1 MKEQEKRGENWK
13 KRLIERYRQP
23 SPNEVIVLRGQRSA
37 TVYGCQRIL
46 LYSPDRICLRTG
58 KKKAVIVGKN
68 LVCASFTGGA
78 VTVVGVIF
86 GVAFEKMNPKEDG
99 KDIRV

>member
-1 MKEQEKRGENWK
+1 MKEQGKRGGDWK
-13 KRLIERYRQP
+13 RRLIERYRQP
-23 SPNEVIVLRGQRSA
+23 SSNEVIVLRGQRSA

-46 LYSPDRICLRTG
+46 LYSPERICLRAG

-78 VTVVGVIF
+78 VTVIGSIF
-86 GVAFEKMNPKEDG
+86 GVAFEKLNLKEEG
-99 KDIRV
+99 KDPRV

>member
-1 MKEQEKRGENWK
+1 MKEQEKKSVNWK
-13 KRLIERYRQP
+13 RRLIERYRQP

-68 LVCASFTGGA
+68 LICASFTGGA
-78 VTVVGVIF
+78 VTVIGTVF
-86 GVAFEKMNPKEDG
+86 GVSFEKLNLKEEG
-99 KDIRV
+99 RDIRV